1 MCHEFVQGSAG
12 WFLCSNVVTIGTAS
26 CYLTGG
32 GSFPLSRCQTRQ
44 LLFSPKASTPRE
56 WGLLENS
63 KLLPKV
69 VCQWSRIHHGVC
81 WQKVSGDIFLA
92 FSSTSYQ
99 ILYQVLF
106 YQVQLLRVLSI
117 SDLLAIWLLFSHT
130 FFVCVPSVF
139 PGGQRTWEHL
149 PCLACGHVRRK

>member
-1 MCHEFVQGSAG
+1 MSWIWAG
-12 WFLCSNVVTIGTAS
+12 LSWVIPLLHVVTIGTAS

-32 GSFPLSRCQTRQ
+32 GSSPLSRHQARQ
-44 LLFSPKASTPRE
+44 HPFSSRASTPRG
-56 WGLLENS
+56 WGHLENS

-69 VCQWSRIHHGVC
+69 VCQWSRLHHGVC
-81 WQKVSGDIFLA
+81 WQKVSGNIFLA
-92 FSSTSYQ
+92 FRSTSYE

-117 SDLLAIWLLFSHT
+117 SEPLAIWLLFSNT
-130 FFVCVPSVF
+130 SFVCVPSLL
-139 PGGQRTWEHL
+139 PGGQRTREHL